1 MAFSLAR
8 LLHPLEPQ
16 AFKDAYWERRPLRLE
31 RRCPDYYEQLFS
43 LGEFDGLL
51 SHSRIRQGDIRVLS
65 HGKEIP
71 VASLKA
77 AGHNGG
83 VAALEHLYAQYREGH
98 SIAVNAIGQC
108 TTPLQEFCQA
118 LAPEFSARVQV
129 NSYLSPPSSQGLST
143 HYDTHDVFVLQIW
156 GAKHWTLHEGGFDL
170 PLLQHAWRRSND
182 VGPVLDEFDLQ
193 QGDLL
198 YVPRGCVH
206 TASSGP
212 TASLHLTVGVHTIS
226 WATVLDGILKTV
238 VKNDRR
244 LRESLPLGFEREEG
258 SRQAAIA
265 RLKER
270 LAALPD
276 QVDAVAVI
284 EDAAEAARRGTP
296 PSLDGHLAD
305 LVSAGSIDQFTRLR
319 RRPGIDCN
327 LRENDEHVC
336 LRFHGKEVRLPAHV
350 APVIRVILKG
360 DPFSLTNL
368 PGELNEAERLV
379 LAKCLV
385 TEGLL
390 TFAP

>member
-1 MAFSLAR
+1 MGWGL
-8 LLHPLEPQ
+8 
-16 AFKDAYWERRPLRLE
+16 RR
-31 RRCPDYYEQLFS
+31 
-43 LGEFDGLL
+43 
-51 SHSRIRQGDIRVLS
+51 
-65 HGKEIP
+65 
-71 VASLKA
+71 
-77 AGHNGG
+77 
-83 VAALEHLYAQYREGH
+83 
-98 SIAVNAIGQC
+98 
-108 TTPLQEFCQA
+108 
-118 LAPEFSARVQV
+118 
-129 NSYLSPPSSQGLST
+129 
-143 HYDTHDVFVLQIW
+143 
-156 GAKHWTLHEGGFDL
+156 
-170 PLLQHAWRRSND
+170 
-182 VGPVLDEFDLQ
+182 
-193 QGDLL
+193 
-198 YVPRGCVH
+198 
-206 TASSGP
+206 
-212 TASLHLTVGVHTIS
+212 
-226 WATVLDGILKTV
+226 ILKTV

-265 RLKER
+265 RLKEQ

-305 LVSAGSIDQFTRLR
+305 LVSAGSIDQLTRLR